1 MKCPICKHGDTVS
14 STASLT
20 LERGSATLVF
30 KNVPAQICNNCGEEY
45 FSDDITRSILNQAEA
60 AINAGVEIDV
70 RQYRAA

>member
-1 MKCPICKHGDTVS
+1 MKCPICKHGDTAS
-14 STASLT
+14 GTASLT

-30 KNVPAQICNNCGEEY
+30 KNVPALICNNCGEEY
-45 FSDDITRSILNQAEA
+45 FSDDITRSILNQAES

>member
-1 MKCPICKHGDTVS
+1 MKCPICKHGETVNG
-14 STASLT
+14 TASLT

-45 FSDDITRSILNQAEA
+45 FSEDITRSILNQAES

>member
-1 MKCPICKHGDTVS
+1 MKCPICKYGETVNGTTS
-14 STASLT
+14 IT

-45 FSDDITRSILNQAEA
+45 IDDDITRSILEQAEQ
-60 AINAGVEIDV
+60 AIRSGVEIDV

>member
-1 MKCPICKHGDTVS
+1 MKCPICKHGETLNG
-14 STASLT
+14 TASMI

-45 FSDDITRSILNQAEA
+45 FSDDVTRSLLAQAELA
-60 AINAGVEIDV
+60 TAVGVEIDV